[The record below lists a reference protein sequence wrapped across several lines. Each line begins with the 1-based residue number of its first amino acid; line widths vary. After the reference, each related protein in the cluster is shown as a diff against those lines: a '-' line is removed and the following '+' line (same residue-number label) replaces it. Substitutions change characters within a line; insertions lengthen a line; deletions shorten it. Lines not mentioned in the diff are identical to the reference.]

1 MDISKIF
8 SSSSYFNL
16 VVVLDLFFGFSNTF
30 VSPLTKSITRP
41 LISMYQIFK
50 LERKIVHILNRKRV
64 VLKNK
69 WMGFRFTN

>member
-30 VSPLTKSITRP
+30 VSSLTKFITRP
-41 LISMYQIFK
+41 LISAYQIFK

-69 WMGFRFTN
+69 